1 MQLRTEIQLS
11 TMIRA
16 MKDVVIPAV
25 DAKNELAM
33 QQAQMIVGLLNLMA
47 HQLPVQFRFD
57 RDELQR
63 LVASVQGLSALNS
76 QDPAISAAAQQ
87 LQACRSA
94 AADVLERCA
103 TDPVELTVAIRDM
116 REATSV
122 LMTTTSGGGD
132 KAALA
137 LVESTILSLSKEQ
150 LLRDR
155 SLMLPQGWEP
165 DPKAVPA
172 IEELLKQASAS

>member
-1 MQLRTEIQLS
+1 M
-11 TMIRA
+11 
-16 MKDVVIPAV
+16 AV
-25 DAKNELAM
+25 KLA
-33 QQAQMIVGLLNLMA
+33 VTG
-47 HQLPVQFRFD
+47 
-57 RDELQR
+57 
-63 LVASVQGLSALNS
+63 
-76 QDPAISAAAQQ
+76 AAA
-87 LQACRSA
+87 A
-94 AADVLERCA
+94 AAA
-103 TDPVELTVAIRDM
+103 A
-116 REATSV
+116 
-122 LMTTTSGGGD
+122 GGGD

>member
-33 QQAQMIVGLLNLMA
+33 QQAQLIVGMLNLMA
-47 HQLPVQFRFD
+47 HQLPLQFRFD

-63 LVASVQGLSALNS
+63 LIASAQGLSQLDSRDA
-76 QDPAISAAAQQ
+76 DIGAAAKQ
-87 LQACRSA
+87 LQACGA
-94 AADVLERCA
+94 AASAVLDRCA
-103 TDPVELTVAIRDM
+103 TDPAELASAVRDM
-116 REATSV
+116 REAV
-122 LMTTTSGGGD
+122 GALMAASADGRD

-137 LVESTILSLSKEQ
+137 AVEKTVLDLSKEQ

-165 DPKAVPA
+165 DPAAVPPL
-172 IEELLKQASAS
+172 EKLLGAGAPL